1 MERKE
6 VMKLIQK
13 INSASSEERE
23 EIIAGIPLDMRSN
36 ILMLAQL
43 NATGQNLFEEASADA
58 EERKKNRRN

>member
-6 VMKLIQK
+6 VMELIQK
-13 INSASSEERE
+13 INSASGEERE

-43 NATGQNLFEEASADA
+43 HSTENALFKGAIADA
-58 EERKKNRRN
+58 KEREKFRRN